1 MQIYV
6 LKCFQNFGGSVWWC
20 SGKGERLGCER
31 PGCEVWVR
39 PWVAIFFLFIETLSI
54 IKKGNLRHR
63 RYSYGYGKTGSKKHA
78 TCLATLLQNE
88 FNSDVARLTTHI
100 KPVLKYNTLLT
111 GLNVGKTG
119 NNTFQL
125 VLQQFCKTSCTFL
138 LTVLP
143 KLN

>member
-1 MQIYV
+1 MRSPPP
-6 LKCFQNFGGSVWWC
+6 GARGRGPGST
-20 SGKGERLGCER
+20 LGCDLL
-31 PGCEVWVR
+31 P
-39 PWVAIFFLFIETLSI
+39 FFKIETLSI
-54 IKKGNLRHR
+54 TGQTFKKGNLRHR

-100 KPVLKYNTLLT
+100 KPVLKYNTLLI

-125 VLQQFCKTSCTFL
+125 ILQQFCKTSCTFL